1 MAGRVDAGA
10 RTVYVIASVL
20 VKYGLRRVLSLL
32 IPFVLLQDGP
42 VCPRV
47 LAMWSSGCLCCRVRV
62 LLKVS
67 IFERRAGSGAAGD
80 RKIIDS

>member
-1 MAGRVDAGA
+1 MAGRVDAGE
-10 RTVYVIASVL
+10 IWFKESINN
-20 VKYGLRRVLSLL
+20 LSFKTLL

-47 LAMWSSGCLCCRVRV
+47 LAMWSSGCLCCRVRA

-80 RKIIDS
+80 RKIIDF